1 MLYGAPG
8 RTTNIHPPPPPAF
21 FQVHVWRLSAMHNQ
35 PVGFLTPNLKL
46 TTHKNG
52 GYDRQFRCR
61 LAGVEGKNGRKEVLA
76 YCHGLSLF

>member
-1 MLYGAPG
+1 
-8 RTTNIHPPPPPAF
+8 
-21 FQVHVWRLSAMHNQ
+21 MHNQ
-35 PVGFLTPNLKL
+35 PVGVPTPNLKL